1 MARILVAEDDQFTR
15 EMVERA
21 LAGDGHDVT
30 TATDGSDALA
40 AYVAGPAFDLVVTD
54 VEMPNMTGIALAEAL
69 IAKSADQRIIIM
81 SGLAD
86 ELTSA
91 RDLVRPT
98 VRLITKPVTLEK
110 IKSEVTALLE

>member
-1 MARILVAEDDQFTR
+1 MARILVAEDDRFTR
-15 EMVERA
+15 EMVERV
-21 LAGDGHDVT
+21 LVGDGHEVT
-30 TATDGSDALA
+30 AAADGGEALA
-40 AYVAGPAFDLVVTD
+40 AYDAGPAFDLVVTD

-69 IAKSADQRIIIM
+69 IAKNAEQRIIVM

-91 RDLVRPT
+91 RDLARPT

-110 IKSEVTALLE
+110 IKSEVSTLLG